1 MKTTYVYGR
10 IPVLECLR
18 AGKRAARK
26 LFVLRSGEGLD
37 RIKSLAAD
45 IQIKECQ
52 RGELDRLTK
61 NAVHQGVILECEPLP
76 LLRLDDWL
84 SVEREDPLLLVLDG
98 IEDPHN
104 LGAIARSAAA
114 FGASG
119 VLFGK
124 DRSAP
129 VSAVAVKSAA
139 GAMEYI
145 DLIEVNNVAR
155 AMDSLHEAGYSI
167 AVLDGH
173 GEQLIWDIPS
183 NGPVALVIGSEG
195 KGVRKMIKRSA
206 DVILRIPIEGPIS
219 SLNASVSA
227 AVALAEWK
235 RIKSQS

>member
-1 MKTTYVYGR
+1 M
-10 IPVLECLR
+10 ECLR
-18 AGKRAARK
+18 AGKRSARK

-37 RIKSLAAD
+37 RIRSLASD

-61 NAVHQGVILECEPLP
+61 NAVHQGVILECDPLP
-76 LLRLDDWL
+76 LLRLNDWL
-84 SVEREDPLLLVLDG
+84 AVEREDPLLLVLDG

-155 AMDSLHEAGYSI
+155 AMDALHEADYSI
-167 AVLDGH
+167 GVLDGH
-173 GEQLIWDIPS
+173 GEHMIWEMPS
-183 NGPVALVIGSEG
+183 EGPLALVIGSEG
-195 KGVRKMIKRSA
+195 KGVRKMVKRTA
-206 DVILRIPIEGPIS
+206 DMILRIPIEGPIS

-227 AVALAEWK
+227 SIALAEWK
-235 RIKSQS
+235 RIRHQR